1 MPLPPRPQPRSARDA
16 SRGGDTGDVWGGAAA
31 LLEGDASSEA
41 EVDAD
46 AAARA
51 DELLALEAIYS
62 DEMCQVEGGGGRT
75 FELRVPIELEA
86 PLSLPSGE
94 RLDALPPLTLRVR
107 HGSGYPSSSPPGFG
121 LRCCWLSDGQLEA
134 LAASLDGLAAAAAGE
149 LCVSAWAEW
158 LRTEAAGQLEL
169 LQEGA
174 TLSLPAEGG
183 TGQAGADEA
192 TASAGERRAQRWPR
206 SRAEYASLDC
216 TRLHACGHTFCKSC
230 LRGYW
235 SSQLRE
241 GHATALLCPHPGCGA
256 VASPPEA
263 KALLSAGE
271 YETYERLLLAASLAE
286 MTDTSWCPRCEYP
299 AQLEPRVEGRAGRV
313 AICGTRRLAI
323 CASCGTS
330 FCAECRQA
338 WHGISPCANLAARWR
353 ASDERGRETLRQ
365 KYGDRLMEEANFWG
379 EGGRLLAASFAR
391 HTACPKCG
399 VATEKNGG
407 CNHISCR
414 TCNFEWCW
422 LCGCKYEPGHYKNGP
437 CEQFSQDFFDEIDM
451 TPEDFRANYVVM
463 NHQ

>member
-16 SRGGDTGDVWGGAAA
+16 SRGGDTGDVVVGRGGDRGNGGDASRGGGRGNGGDASRGGGRGNGRGRGSVKGSGGRGRGGRGRGRGASVRPDRAPLTDARATAPIAAAAAPTAAAAAPEGSAAQPRAGASVQWGGAAA
-31 LLEGDASSEA
+31 LIEGDASSEA

-206 SRAEYASLDC
+206 SRAEVLARLRQHAAAADAAAWASAVHDCGVCFDEYASLDC

-313 AICGTRRLAI
+313 AICGTREREQSVSSRS
-323 CASCGTS
+323 SCG
-330 FCAECRQA
+330 
-338 WHGISPCANLAARWR
+338 
-353 ASDERGRETLRQ
+353 
-365 KYGDRLMEEANFWG
+365 
-379 EGGRLLAASFAR
+379 
-391 HTACPKCG
+391 
-399 VATEKNGG
+399 
-407 CNHISCR
+407 
-414 TCNFEWCW
+414 
-422 LCGCKYEPGHYKNGP
+422 
-437 CEQFSQDFFDEIDM
+437 
-451 TPEDFRANYVVM
+451 
-463 NHQ
+463 

>member
-1 MPLPPRPQPRSARDA
+1 
-16 SRGGDTGDVWGGAAA
+16 
-31 LLEGDASSEA
+31 
-41 EVDAD
+41 
-46 AAARA
+46 
-51 DELLALEAIYS
+51 
-62 DEMCQVEGGGGRT
+62 MCQVEGGGGRT

-206 SRAEYASLDC
+206 SRAEVLARLRQHAAAADAAAWASAVHDCGVCFDEYASLDC

-313 AICGTRRLAI
+313 AICGTREREQ
-323 CASCGTS
+323 SVES
-330 FCAECRQA
+330 AEWIRSNA
-338 WHGISPCANLAARWR
+338 
-353 ASDERGRETLRQ
+353 
-365 KYGDRLMEEANFWG
+365 K
-379 EGGRLLAASFAR
+379 
-391 HTACPKCG
+391 ACPKCG